1 MIKAQ
6 VVGATGY
13 GGVGIIEL
21 LLRHP
26 EVQISSLMGK
36 QDVGQPLSQFFPHLQ
51 GFCDMMVEEVDP
63 ERLGADVDVVI
74 CSTPDRV
81 GMLYGKHILD
91 RGASLIDFSGDF
103 RFRAPAAYAAYA
115 GFHPKTAGLPHA
127 APELLAQS
135 TYGLPELFREQI
147 RHAKLVGNPG
157 CFAVAM
163 ILGLA
168 PAVQENLLE
177 LDSIVCDGKTGVSGA
192 GKKPSALHHFPERN
206 ENVAAYRIAQH
217 QHSVEV
223 EEVLS
228 QVAGQRLSLTFV
240 PHLIPVTRGI
250 ICTTYARL
258 RKEASVEEIQK
269 IYTQFYAQ
277 EPFVRMQAPG
287 TCAGLKSVTGSNF
300 CDISL
305 TVDTKNRRLVIVSWI
320 DNLLKGQAGI
330 ALQNLNIMF
339 GFPEKTG
346 LDRPAF
352 YP

>member
-1 MIKAQ
+1 
-6 VVGATGY
+6 
-13 GGVGIIEL
+13 
-21 LLRHP
+21 
-26 EVQISSLMGK
+26 MGK
-36 QDVGQPLSQFFPHLQ
+36 QDIGHPLSHFFPHLQ
-51 GFCDMMVEEVDP
+51 GFCDLMVEEVDP
-63 ERLGADVDVVI
+63 ERIGVGVDVVI

-81 GMLYGKHILD
+81 GMLYGKQILD

-103 RFRAPAAYAAYA
+103 RFRDPSAYAAYA

-127 APELLAQS
+127 APELLSQT

-147 RHAKLVGNPG
+147 RQAKLVGNPG
-157 CFAVAM
+157 CFAVAA
-163 ILGLA
+163 ILGLI
-168 PAVQENLLE
+168 PAVKEHLIA
-177 LDSIVCDGKTGVSGA
+177 LDSIVCDGKTGISGA

-217 QHSVEV
+217 QHSVEI
-223 EEVLS
+223 EEMLS

-240 PHLIPVTRGI
+240 PHLIPITRGI
-250 ICTTYARL
+250 ICTAYAKL
-258 RKEASVEEIQK
+258 SKKNTIQDIQE
-269 IYTQFYAQ
+269 IYTHFYAG

-287 TCAGLKSVTGSNF
+287 TCAGLKSVNGSNF

-305 TVDTKNRRLVIVSWI
+305 TLDARNNRLVIVAWI
-320 DNLLKGQAGI
+320 DNLMKGQAGI

-339 GFPEKTG
+339 DFPEKTG